1 MKVLDEAFLP
11 RIVKCKMIEMR
22 YKRTSL
28 NHGSTTVY
36 FTLLSHPKQT
46 LPLGSFDSF
55 FKVDSKHAPY
65 SASTDDCIG
74 RRNYSYY
81 DRWLQDCGAT
91 LFRAGPW
98 YNEVTIDVA
107 CAREEMSVLFLPPTN
122 IHIAQTAHERLKNE
136 KRGK

>member
-1 MKVLDEAFLP
+1 MP
-11 RIVKCKMIEMR
+11 RIVKHKMIEVR
-22 YKRTSL
+22 YKRTIL
-28 NHGSTTVY
+28 NHGFTTTVY
-36 FTLLSHPKQT
+36 FTLLSHPKQKLPPSAVLT
-46 LPLGSFDSF
+46 LF
-55 FKVDSKHAPY
+55 FKVDSKHAPC

-74 RRNYSYY
+74 RHNYSYY

-107 CAREEMSVLFLPPTN
+107 CAREEMSVLFLPPSN

>member
-1 MKVLDEAFLP
+1 
-11 RIVKCKMIEMR
+11 MIEVR

-28 NHGSTTVY
+28 NHGSTTTVY
-36 FTLLSHPKQT
+36 FTLLSHPKQK
-46 LPLGSFDSF
+46 LLGSFDPF
-55 FKVDSKHAPY
+55 FKVDSKHAPC
-65 SASTDDCIG
+65 SASPDGYIG

-81 DRWLQDCGAT
+81 DRCLQDCGAT
-91 LFRAGPW
+91 LFRAGSW

-107 CAREEMSVLFLPPTN
+107 CAREEMSVLLLPPTN